1 MFGAKF
7 KAKLADRNSAVALI
21 HRLLTEQALGQW
33 KRYITAFVLMA
44 VASGATALS
53 AYLVGNVI
61 NAAYVDKNLP
71 GIIVFAVITALLF
84 IVRAIAT
91 YGHSVILSR
100 IGNHIIA
107 QNQRLMFNALIDQN
121 LAFFAQR
128 HSSEFMSRLTT
139 GAAAATQVINLL
151 VTAVGRDLLSLI
163 GLLIVMIAQD
173 PLMSI
178 LAFIAVPPAL
188 VLLRKL
194 IRRIYTIARNQ
205 FHGGTRILET
215 MQETVQ
221 GIRTVKA
228 YALEEVMRARLDANV
243 ASLEAESNKYAR
255 VANRASPLMDALG
268 GITVALALVYGG
280 YRVLQTG
287 ATPGQFFSF
296 LAAFMLAYEPA
307 KRLARLNIELNS
319 GLVGVRILF
328 EIVDAPP
335 TEPHDEAAPP
345 LQISSARVAFNDVR
359 FSYRP
364 SEIVIRNMTFNA
376 EPGKMTALVGPSGG
390 GKSTVFNLLLRFY
403 DPDSGV
409 IRIDG
414 QNIAD
419 VSRHSLRSQIAYV
432 GQDVFLFHGSIRENI
447 AVGKPGAS
455 EAEIIAAAKAAHAH
469 EFVSAFPSGYD
480 TAVGER
486 GTQLSGG
493 ERQRIAIARAL
504 IKNSHIILLDE
515 ATASLDS
522 ESERLVQ
529 DAMAH
534 LCEGRTTIAI
544 AHRLHT
550 ITHADRILVV
560 EGGAIVESGRHDE
573 LLRKGGR
580 YAAFYRLQIKDDQF
594 AAPPIAVASA

>member
-71 GIIVFAVITALLF
+71 GIIVFAITTALLF

-243 ASLEAESNKYAR
+243 ASLEAESNKY
-255 VANRASPLMDALG
+255 
-268 GITVALALVYGG
+268 
-280 YRVLQTG
+280 
-287 ATPGQFFSF
+287 
-296 LAAFMLAYEPA
+296 
-307 KRLARLNIELNS
+307 
-319 GLVGVRILF
+319 
-328 EIVDAPP
+328 
-335 TEPHDEAAPP
+335 
-345 LQISSARVAFNDVR
+345 
-359 FSYRP
+359 
-364 SEIVIRNMTFNA
+364 
-376 EPGKMTALVGPSGG
+376 
-390 GKSTVFNLLLRFY
+390 
-403 DPDSGV
+403 
-409 IRIDG
+409 
-414 QNIAD
+414 
-419 VSRHSLRSQIAYV
+419 
-432 GQDVFLFHGSIRENI
+432 
-447 AVGKPGAS
+447 
-455 EAEIIAAAKAAHAH
+455 
-469 EFVSAFPSGYD
+469 
-480 TAVGER
+480 
-486 GTQLSGG
+486 
-493 ERQRIAIARAL
+493 
-504 IKNSHIILLDE
+504 
-515 ATASLDS
+515 
-522 ESERLVQ
+522 
-529 DAMAH
+529 
-534 LCEGRTTIAI
+534 
-544 AHRLHT
+544 
-550 ITHADRILVV
+550 
-560 EGGAIVESGRHDE
+560 
-573 LLRKGGR
+573 
-580 YAAFYRLQIKDDQF
+580 
-594 AAPPIAVASA
+594 